1 MKRLLLFLLISVS
14 IGAMA
19 SKPACGLWQKIQG
32 DWYQP
37 HDFEILEAIIDINF
51 HSDSTFVFNA
61 YDGDSQKMVRLT
73 GTYATRGKRTIV
85 LHYPDGSREKLTYQ
99 ENVLTRDGVFSF
111 IVSKRRSLRLIR
123 P

>member
-1 MKRLLLFLLISVS
+1 MKRLLLFLFISFS
-14 IGAMA
+14 IGVMA
-19 SKPACGLWQKIQG
+19 VKPSGNLWQKIQG

-51 HSDSTFVFNA
+51 HGDSTFVFNA
-61 YDGDSQKMVRLT
+61 YDGDSLKMTRLT

-85 LHYPDGSREKLTYQ
+85 LHYADGSQEKLTYQ
-99 ENVLTRDGVFSF
+99 ENVPTRDGVFTF
-111 IVSKRRSLRLIR
+111 IISKRRGLRLIR